1 MASKRKQD
9 QTEQLRRRIV
19 AFHRVKGRDLRA
31 HPANARRH
39 PAVQREAFAAM
50 MARIGQAGVL
60 MAYRDP
66 EAPDKLT
73 LYDGH
78 LRSEDFAEAVWDVA
92 ETDLTPDEAAE
103 MLLSFDLVGAMA
115 EYHAGAL
122 ASLRDRAGDVH
133 EALRERVEDL
143 IGHVESSE
151 QNVGFDTAGESR
163 GNLADRFLVAPFSV
177 LDARQGWW
185 QDRKRAWLALGI
197 RSELGR
203 GGVSQASTPPHG
215 PSVTQNADGTLNYKP
230 PRGRRPNAIPGG
242 AAMPRDRGWHG

>member
-1 MASKRKQD
+1 
-9 QTEQLRRRIV
+9 
-19 AFHRVKGRDLRA
+19 
-31 HPANARRH
+31 
-39 PAVQREAFAAM
+39 
-50 MARIGQAGVL
+50 
-60 MAYRDP
+60 
-66 EAPDKLT
+66 
-73 LYDGH
+73 
-78 LRSEDFAEAVWDVA
+78 
-92 ETDLTPDEAAE
+92 
-103 MLLSFDLVGAMA
+103 
-115 EYHAGAL
+115 
-122 ASLRDRAGDVH
+122 VH

-203 GGVSQASTPPHG
+203 GGVLACDTPPHG

-242 AAMPRDRGWHG
+242 GSDAAG